1 MRRRIL
7 WRYGDSPPIYGHL
20 IAGVQGNGE
29 LRIIVGWPVSS
40 AVVAFSRI
48 YAVTPEPPQYQ
59 YPVGTEPEVYVSDI
73 DDEGFTVTYKNIPDS
88 LDINYHVM

>member
-20 IAGVQGNGE
+20 IADAQGTGE
-29 LRIIVGWPVSS
+29 LRILVGWPVSS

-48 YAVTPEPPQYQ
+48 YEISPSLPEQQ
-59 YPVGTEPEVYVSDI
+59 YPTGNEPEVYISGI
-73 DDEGFTVTYKNIPDS
+73 DDEGFTVTYKNIPDT